1 MEDGASID
9 AIKLNMGLSPSH
21 GTDLEKNDR
30 PRVDHKE
37 DEGISIQSIIM
48 VKMMGVLQLCAS
60 LRLGRGQMKDMV
72 GMTVWS
78 LIEEVGLVPPFDER
92 LIPINCLMMNIIA

>member
-21 GTDLEKNDR
+21 ETDLEKNNR
-30 PRVDHKE
+30 PRVDHEK

-48 VKMMGVLQLCAS
+48 VKMMGVL
-60 LRLGRGQMKDMV
+60 
-72 GMTVWS
+72 
-78 LIEEVGLVPPFDER
+78 
-92 LIPINCLMMNIIA
+92 